1 MEAGIQ
7 IYLDKIKALRLS
19 ESQQKYDKK
28 QDREISL
35 EIHDW
40 KTRMKYLRNFSHG
53 PYWKFG
59 AGLRN
64 PSLFFK

>member
-7 IYLDKIKALRLS
+7 IYLEKIKALRLS
-19 ESQQKYDKK
+19 KSQQKYDKK
-28 QDREISL
+28 QDREVSL

-53 PYWKFG
+53 P
-59 AGLRN
+59 
-64 PSLFFK
+64 